1 MNLTAK
7 KIAAML
13 GGTVEGDESV
23 SISKLAKIENGDL
36 HSLSFLGNPKYNNH
50 LYQSSSSIV
59 LVRRDFILEKPVELT
74 LIRVNDPNEA
84 FSFLLDFFSKKKLNK
99 VGLSKN
105 SLIAK
110 NVKYYQ
116 DLFFGDFS
124 VCKENVIIGKNVKI
138 FSQVYVGENVI
149 IGNNVVIHPG
159 VKIYD
164 NSIIG
169 NNCII
174 HSGSVIGSDGFG
186 FNLDSKGNQK
196 KVSHNGNVIIE
207 DDVEIGA
214 NCTIDRATL
223 GSTILRKG
231 VKIDNL
237 IQIAHNVEIGENT
250 VIAGCSGIAGSTV
263 IGKNC
268 MIGGQVG
275 ISGHLKIGDRVKI
288 QAKSG
293 ILKNIDSD
301 SSVMGYP
308 AFNYRDYNKS
318 YVHFKNFP
326 SIMKMVH
333 ALLLNTKKDA

>member
-1 MNLTAK
+1 MNLSAQ
-7 KIAAML
+7 KIANML
-13 GGTVEGDESV
+13 GGTVEGDKSV
-23 SISKLAKIENGDL
+23 YVSKLAKIENGDTR
-36 HSLSFLGNPKYNNH
+36 SLSFLGNPKYNKFI
-50 LYQSSSSIV
+50 YQSNSSII
-59 LVRRDFILEKPVELT
+59 LVRRDFILENPIKST
-74 LIRVNDPNEA
+74 LIRVDDPNKS
-84 FSFLLDFFSKKKLNK
+84 FSVLLDFFSEKKSNK
-99 VGLSKN
+99 SGLSKN
-105 SLIAK
+105 SIISK
-110 NVKYYQ
+110 NVKYCN
-116 DLFFGDFS
+116 DLHLGDFS
-124 VCKENVIIGKNVKI
+124 VCKENVIIGKNVQI
-138 FSQVYVGENVI
+138 LSQVFIGEDVV
-149 IGNNVVIHPG
+149 IGNNVLIHPG

-164 NSIIG
+164 NSEIG

-186 FNLDSKGNQK
+186 FNIDNDGNQK

-207 DDVEIGA
+207 DNVEIGS

-250 VIAGCSGIAGSTV
+250 VIAACTGIAGSTI
-263 IGKNC
+263 IGNNC

-301 SSVMGYP
+301 TSVMGYP
-308 AFNYRDYNKS
+308 AFNYRDYNRS

-326 SIMKMVH
+326 SIMKMINV
-333 ALLLNTKKDA
+333 LLNSKKDA

>member
-1 MNLTAK
+1 MNLSAQ
-7 KIAAML
+7 KIANML
-13 GGTVEGDESV
+13 GGTVEGDKSV
-23 SISKLAKIENGDL
+23 YVSKLAKIENGDTR
-36 HSLSFLGNPKYNNH
+36 SLSFLGNPKYNKFI
-50 LYQSSSSIV
+50 YQSNSSII
-59 LVRRDFILEKPVELT
+59 LVRRDFILENPIKST
-74 LIRVNDPNEA
+74 LIRVDDPNKS
-84 FSFLLDFFSKKKLNK
+84 FSVLLDFFSEKKSNK
-99 VGLSKN
+99 SGLSKN
-105 SLIAK
+105 SIVSK
-110 NVKYYQ
+110 NVKYCN
-116 DLFFGDFS
+116 DLHLGDFS
-124 VCKENVIIGKNVKI
+124 VCKENVIIGKNVQI
-138 FSQVYVGENVI
+138 LSQVFIGENVV
-149 IGNNVVIHPG
+149 IGNNVLIHPG

-164 NSIIG
+164 NSEIG

-186 FNLDSKGNQK
+186 FNIDNDGNQK
-196 KVSHNGNVIIE
+196 KVNHNGNVIIE
-207 DDVEIGA
+207 DNVEIGS

-250 VIAGCSGIAGSTV
+250 VIAACTGIAGSTI
-263 IGKNC
+263 IGNNC

-308 AFNYRDYNKS
+308 AFNYRDYNRS

-326 SIMKMVH
+326 SIMKMINV
-333 ALLLNTKKDA
+333 LLNSKKDA

>member
-1 MNLTAK
+1 MNLSAQ
-7 KIAAML
+7 KIANML
-13 GGTVEGDESV
+13 GGTVEGDKSV
-23 SISKLAKIENGDL
+23 YVSKLAKIENGDTS
-36 HSLSFLGNPKYNNH
+36 SLSFLGNPKYNNFI
-50 LYQSSSSIV
+50 YQSNSSII
-59 LVRRDFILEKPVELT
+59 LVRRDFILENPIKST
-74 LIRVNDPNEA
+74 LIRVDDPNKS
-84 FSFLLDFFSKKKLNK
+84 FSVLLDFFSEKKSNK
-99 VGLSKN
+99 SGLSKN
-105 SLIAK
+105 SIVSK
-110 NVKYYQ
+110 NVKYCN
-116 DLFFGDFS
+116 DLHLGDFS
-124 VCKENVIIGKNVKI
+124 VCKENVIIGKNVQI
-138 FSQVYVGENVI
+138 LSQVFIGENVV
-149 IGNNVVIHPG
+149 IGNNVLIHPG

-164 NSIIG
+164 NSEIG

-186 FNLDSKGNQK
+186 FNIDNDGNQK

-207 DDVEIGA
+207 DNVEIGS

-250 VIAGCSGIAGSTV
+250 VIAACTGIAGSTI
-263 IGKNC
+263 IGNNC

-308 AFNYRDYNKS
+308 AFNYRDYNRS

-326 SIMKMVH
+326 SIMKMINV
-333 ALLLNTKKDA
+333 LLNSKKDA